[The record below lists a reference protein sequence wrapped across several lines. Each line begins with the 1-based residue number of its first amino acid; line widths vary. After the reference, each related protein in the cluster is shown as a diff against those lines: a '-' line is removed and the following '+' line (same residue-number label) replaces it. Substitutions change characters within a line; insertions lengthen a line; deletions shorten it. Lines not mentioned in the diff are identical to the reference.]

1 MSFKRFRS
9 LRALQLAYGLALLLL
24 VAITG
29 LVGTTGLV
37 LNARWA
43 DEARR
48 IETLRQSAAALRGDL
63 HRQTKEIFDYHFLA
77 DPHAEAQYRAY
88 GAAIDDRLA
97 ELVALASNDDERN
110 VVSALQRALG
120 GLRLVSETV
129 MARPFGSISASERFA
144 LLDTEFETDQLSA
157 VEAALADAEATFFG
171 AERDLEARVTAR
183 TRLAFV
189 VLAIPI
195 GVAILLLLA
204 ARGVFQRGFAR
215 PLAGLLETMTAYG
228 EGRLDHRAAESG
240 ASEMVALQRAIHR
253 MAADLARYR
262 EALVHSEKQAA
273 LGALVPVIAHNIRN
287 PLAGIRASAQL
298 LETDAARGIL
308 GAVDRLNGWL
318 DALLTYLDPQKGRRA
333 EATLA
338 GCADHALEILEAK
351 LAAKSISVARQD
363 WANGGRALL
372 DSRLTEQALCGLVA
386 NAVDAS
392 PSGGEIVLS
401 VGHKAE
407 SCWIA
412 IEDEGP
418 GFRFEP
424 TTNGLQPGLSTKTHG
439 SGLGIPFARKVCE
452 LHDGALE
459 FGAAAQGGA
468 RVVFSVPAA
477 ARGGDAA

>member
-1 MSFKRFRS
+1 M
-9 LRALQLAYGLALLLL
+9 
-24 VAITG
+24 
-29 LVGTTGLV
+29 
-37 LNARWA
+37 
-43 DEARR
+43 
-48 IETLRQSAAALRGDL
+48 RGDL

-110 VVSALQRALG
+110 VVSALERALG
-120 GLRLVSETV
+120 DLRLVSETV
-129 MARPFGSISASERFA
+129 MARPLGSISASERFA

-157 VEAALADAEATFFG
+157 VEAALAGAEATFFG
-171 AERDLEARVTAR
+171 AERDLEARVTER

-189 VLAIPI
+189 VLAVPI

-262 EALVHSEKQAA
+262 EALVQSEKQAA

-298 LETDAARGIL
+298 LETEAARGIL

-318 DALLTYLDPQKGRRA
+318 GRPPHVSRPAEGQARRGDAVGLRRPRARDSRGEAGREIDFPSPARAGRRA
-333 EATLA
+333 AARFSTA
-338 GCADHALEILEAK
+338 GSRNKPCAG
-351 LAAKSISVARQD
+351 S
-363 WANGGRALL
+363 
-372 DSRLTEQALCGLVA
+372 VA

-401 VGHKAE
+401 VGHEAD

-418 GFRFEP
+418 GFRFQP
-424 TTNGLQPGLSTKTHG
+424 TTNGLEPGLSTKTHG
-439 SGLGIPFARKVCE
+439 SGLGIPFC
-452 LHDGALE
+452 
-459 FGAAAQGGA
+459 AQGLRA
-468 RVVFSVPAA
+468 S
-477 ARGGDAA
+477 